1 MADGYGAYQALRK
14 QGGKFKLA
22 HCWAHVRRKFDE
34 IEAFFPTQCR
44 EILDLIGE
52 LYAVEKLCPTGPPG
66 HELRRKLR
74 SERSREILARIHK
87 WALETRALPE
97 SGLGKAIAY
106 MTGLWAGLNVFV
118 DVRLP
123 LPSGEFYRERT
134 RVPVS
139 GRTSAKRWADARE
152 AEVITLSRLGLDAE
166 AIRDRLNGKAV
177 ANGPSVP
184 TLAEFRDRFIE
195 HAKANR
201 QKASTVYAK
210 ECILRV
216 HLVPVLGTKRLDEI
230 TDADVQALKVTLREH
245 RPKTVNNVLATLSK
259 LLRVAKRLGVIE
271 AMPIESVGLLKAP
284 QPAVPFYTEE
294 EYAALVAAA
303 ARLDRRILAAV
314 FLGGDAGL
322 RAGEVMALEL
332 TDVSRANHR
341 VTVERQVWRGVVDS
355 PKGGRGRTVPMTEA
369 LAAAL
374 AAVRHLRGPRVL
386 VQDDGSEVTAKV
398 LRAWMKSAQR
408 LAGLKPTGNF
418 HILRHTFCSH
428 LAMRGGAAKAIQEL
442 AGHTHLSTTMRYMHL
457 AEGHKEQTIRL
468 LDRRSVAPAQA
479 RAVEAGVEAV
489 EG

>member
-1 MADGYGAYQALRK
+1 MVTVREYRRR
-14 QGGKFKLA
+14 GK
-22 HCWAHVRRKFDE
+22 
-34 IEAFFPTQCR
+34 
-44 EILDLIGE
+44 
-52 LYAVEKLCPTGPPG
+52 PTGCW
-66 HELRRKLR
+66 E
-74 SERSREILARIHK
+74 A
-87 WALETRALPE
+87 
-97 SGLGKAIAY
+97 
-106 MTGLWAGLNVFV
+106 

-123 LPSGEFYRERT
+123 LPSGEFYRERV

-152 AEVITLSRLGLDAE
+152 SEVITLARLGLDAE
-166 AIRDRLNGKAV
+166 AIRARLNGKEGAKE
-177 ANGPSVP
+177 PRVP
-184 TLAEFRDRFIE
+184 TLAEFKERFIE

-259 LLRVAKRLGVIE
+259 LLRVAKRLGVID
-271 AMPIESVGLLKAP
+271 AMPIESVELLKAP
-284 QPAVPFYTEE
+284 QAAVPFYTFE

-303 ARLDRRILAAV
+303 TRLDRRILTAV
-314 FLGGDAGL
+314 LLGGDAGL
-322 RAGEVMALEL
+322 RAGEVIGLEL
-332 TDVSRANHR
+332 PDVSRANNR
-341 VTVERQVWRGVVDS
+341 ITVERQVWRGVADT
-355 PKGGRGRTVPMTEA
+355 PKGGRGRVVPMTA
-369 LAAAL
+369 DLAAAL
-374 AAVRHLRGPRVL
+374 AAVRHLRGSRVL
-386 VQDDGSEVTAKV
+386 VQDDGTELTTKV
-398 LRAWMKSAQR
+398 LRGWMKSAQR

-468 LDRRSVAPAQA
+468 LERRPALPAPG
-479 RAVEAGVEAV
+479 RVEAGLEAL
-489 EG
+489 